1 MEWVEYLVRLR
12 FHVNGFI
19 PEKLSKEYVERE
31 VRRKLSIPELE
42 EKGFMEIMV
51 SEKGADG
58 LLNIP
63 VKGLKLWIEDLKDR
77 RFVINLGDPDDPKL
91 TCIEVRVE
99 RRDLTEETIKAK
111 DVKCVILGDIPDMG
125 KARFVRIRGSVK
137 EVEFEEGE
145 R

>member
-19 PEKLSKEYVERE
+19 PEKLSKEYVEDQI
-31 VRRKLSIPELE
+31 RKRLSLPELE
-42 EKGFMEIMV
+42 ERGLMEIIV

-63 VKGLKLWIEDLKDR
+63 LKDSELWVEELKDDR
-77 RFVINLGDPDDPKL
+77 LAINLGDPDDPKL
-91 TCIEVRVE
+91 TCVE
-99 RRDLTEETIKAK
+99 AQVEHGDLTEEIIKAR

-125 KARFVRIRGSVK
+125 RARFVRLRGSIK
-137 EVEFEEGE
+137 EVEVEEEGG
-145 R
+145 